1 MRLCP
6 SGAMK
11 TLPLMVVILLVSA
24 VWAPAQA
31 PSGRLHGQITDPSGA
46 VIPNANITLKN
57 SSGLTIAAKSDGA
70 GVYDVKVAPG
80 KYTVTVS
87 AKGFTPSAS
96 PMEVVAGQ
104 DRKLDFPLEIATK
117 EEEVVVEGEGA
128 KVSTNPDNNASSL
141 VITGKD
147 LDALSDDPDELQSEL
162 QALAGPSAGPNG
174 GQIYIDGF
182 TGGQLPPKSSIREI
196 RINQNPFSAQF
207 DRMGFGRIEIL
218 TKPGTDTPHGQ
229 FFFNDNHSVFDALNP
244 FAASEPDFSSEIFNA
259 NVGGPITK
267 KASYFVTAE
276 RRDIHDAAVITP
288 DAFAAAGVPVAGV
301 LNPRIRMAASS
312 RIDYQLAASN
322 TLTVRYQY
330 VHNSEQNDGL
340 GQLTLPAQAYNQ
352 TSYEHTIQVSD
363 TQVLSPRAVNET
375 RFEWER
381 GGTDQNSLNTTP
393 AISVLG
399 DFTNGGNPLGLTN
412 SISDHYELQNYTS
425 MNLNTHFL
433 RFGGRLRVTALTSQS
448 NQGFNGAFT
457 FAATVD
463 PVTHQVTDALTNFKN
478 GVPSQFTLTHG
489 NQTFSDTLADAG
501 LYGEDDWKIRPN
513 MTLSYGLRFETQNG
527 IGDHGDWAP
536 RLSFAWGVDGKKN
549 RAPKTVLK
557 TGFGIFYDR
566 FAQNFIMQAQ
576 RLNGTS
582 QQQYTLSPGPGGVN
596 QATLNSVYAAY
607 PALPSL
613 SILSATG
620 TGTYSIAPS
629 LRAPYTIQAA
639 ASVERQVSKTSTLSM
654 TYVHSQGVHQLF
666 SINCQAMAAG
676 TCASLNVPVLTI
688 AAPQNVYMS
697 EGVFKQN
704 QLITTFNVRAGTRL
718 SIFSYY
724 SLSYARGDTSGAGSF
739 PSNPLLGITADY
751 GRTAFDVRNRA
762 FFGGTVSLAHGFR
775 VSPFM
780 VANSG
785 PPFNITLG
793 QDLNDDAIF
802 NDRPA
807 FAAPGVTAN
816 PFVTSFGSFDTAPG
830 ANAPRIPINF
840 GTTPAQFTLNVR
852 LSKTFGIGPKL
863 QQTAANGQGGGGGGS
878 QGGNAG
884 GGAGRGGQGGPAA
897 GGRGPAGGGGP
908 MAGGPRGGGP
918 MGGIFNP
925 ERSNQRYS
933 LTFSANA
940 RNLFNNVNAGAP
952 IGYLSA
958 GPQVFGTS
966 TSLAGGVFNTQSANR
981 RLDFQVMFAF

>member
-1 MRLCP
+1 MRLWP
-6 SGAMK
+6 SGALK
-11 TLPLMVVILLVSA
+11 SLPLIFLVLMVSVVN
-24 VWAPAQA
+24 APAQA
-31 PSGRLHGQITDPSGA
+31 PSGRLHGQVTDPSGA
-46 VIPNANITLKN
+46 VIPNADIMLKS
-57 SSGLTIAAKSDGA
+57 SSGLTTKAKSDGSGA
-70 GVYDVKVAPG
+70 YDVKVAPG
-80 KYTVTVS
+80 KYTVAVT
-87 AKGFTPSAS
+87 AKGFTAS
-96 PMEVVAGQ
+96 VSQMEVVAGQ
-104 DRKLDFPLEIATK
+104 DRKLDFPLDIQTK

-229 FFFNDNHSVFDALNP
+229 FFFNDNHSIFDALNP
-244 FAASEPDFSSEIFNA
+244 FAASEPDFSSEIFNG
-259 NVGGPITK
+259 NVGGPINK
-267 KASYFVTAE
+267 KASYFVSAE
-276 RRDIHDAAVITP
+276 RRDIHDAAVITA
-288 DAFAAAGVPVAGV
+288 DAFTAAGQPVVGV

-340 GQLTLPAQAYNQ
+340 GQLTLPSQAYNQ
-352 TSYEHTIQVSD
+352 TSYEHTVQVSD

-393 AISVLG
+393 AINVLG
-399 DFTNGGNPLGLTN
+399 DFNGGGNPLGISN
-412 SISDHYELQNYTS
+412 QISDHYEVQNYTS
-425 MNLNTHFL
+425 MNLNTHFI

-448 NQGFNGAFT
+448 SQGFNGTYT
-457 FAATVD
+457 FAATTD
-463 PVTHQVTDALTNFKN
+463 PITHAVTDALTNFKN
-478 GVPSQFTLTHG
+478 GMPSQFTLTHG
-489 NQTFSDTLADAG
+489 NQTFSDTFADAG
-501 LYGEDDWKIRPN
+501 LYAEDDWKLHRN

-527 IGDHGDWAP
+527 IHDHGDWAP

-549 RAPKTVLK
+549 AAPKTVIK

-566 FAQNFIMQAQ
+566 FAQNLIMQAQ
-576 RLNGTS
+576 RLNGAS
-582 QQQYTLSPGPGGVN
+582 QQQYTINAGPTGAN
-596 QATLNSVYAAY
+596 QAQLQSLYASYPTTTPPLN
-607 PALPSL
+607 LL
-613 SILSATG
+613 TATG

-629 LRAPYTIQAA
+629 LHAPYTIQAA
-639 ASVERQVSKTSTLSM
+639 ASVERQVTKASTLSV

-666 SINCQAMAAG
+666 SINCQALAAG
-676 TCASLNVPVLTI
+676 TCASLNAPVLTI
-688 AAPQNVYMS
+688 AAPQYVYMS

-704 QLITTFNVRAGTRL
+704 QLISTFNVRVGTRL

-724 SLSYARGDTSGAGSF
+724 SLSYANGDTSGAGSL
-739 PSNPLLGITADY
+739 PSNPALGITADY

-762 FFGGTVSLAHGFR
+762 FFGGTIALAHGFR

-793 QDLNDDAIF
+793 QDPNGDSIF

-807 FAAPGVTAN
+807 LAVPGVTAN
-816 PFVTSFGSFDTAPG
+816 PVVTPWGTFDTAPG
-830 ANAPRIPINF
+830 ANEPRIPVNF

-863 QQTAANGQGGGGGGS
+863 QQTAANGQGGAGGKQGSNPAEGAAKGGS
-878 QGGNAG
+878 
-884 GGAGRGGQGGPAA
+884 
-897 GGRGPAGGGGP
+897 GGRGPGGMGP
-908 MAGGPRGGGP
+908 MGGGPRGGGP

-933 LTFSANA
+933 LTLSANA
-940 RNLFNNVNAGAP
+940 RNLFNNVNAGPP
-952 IGYLSA
+952 IGNLSA
-958 GPQVFGTS
+958 GRFFGTP

-981 RLDFQVMFAF
+981 RLDFQVMFSF